1 MSIPRDQPVS
11 EAEIT
16 VNDDVIA
23 YIKERNCDFR
33 FCTSCG
39 GPVLLPVAA
48 RPPKPSDL
56 QIHIGGQVIYVSIY
70 QARDLH
76 TIHAG
81 LIPSSFFRQDT
92 DWY

>member
-1 MSIPRDQPVS
+1 MSIPWDQPVS
-11 EAEIT
+11 QADIT

-33 FCTSCG
+33 ICTSCG
-39 GPVLLPVAA
+39 GPILLPITAK
-48 RPPKPSDL
+48 PPKPSDL
-56 QIHIGGQVIYVSIY
+56 QIPVGDRVIYVSIY

-81 LIPSSFFRQDT
+81 LIPSSFFRQDPT
-92 DWY
+92 WY

>member
-33 FCTSCG
+33 ICTSCG
-39 GPVLLPVAA
+39 GPVLLPVTA
-48 RPPKPSDL
+48 RPPKTSDL
-56 QIHIGGQVIYVSIY
+56 QIHLGGQVIYVSIY
-70 QARDLH
+70 QARDLQ

-81 LIPSSFFRQDT
+81 LIPSSFFRQEP
-92 DWY
+92 DWF

>member
-16 VNDDVIA
+16 VNDDVIT
-23 YIKERNCDFR
+23 YIKKRNCDFR
-33 FCTSCG
+33 ICTSCG
-39 GPVLLPVAA
+39 GPVMLPITA
-48 RPPKPSDL
+48 RPPKTSDL
-56 QIHIGGQVIYVSIY
+56 QIHLGGQVIYVSIY
-70 QARDLH
+70 QARDLK

-81 LIPSSFFRQDT
+81 LIPSSFFGQEP